1 MSMGSIIFHA
11 DESYI
16 QTTRTLPVIGWSA
29 A

>member
-1 MSMGSIIFHA
+1 MGSIIFHA